1 MNTTNRLQFYD
12 EYLSGRII
20 YKCKCINI
28 SVYVYQ
34 ICMFTH
40 IHAHVNIWIYDI
52 YAWFIFVHE
61 SIYTSPCIWWIC
73 YNNTNMQVGMI
84 KKHVILDM
92 NSITADHFRPSG
104 RQINSSLHTATIYVY
119 VCFWTAHDKHRAVVS
134 NNSRPTLISVDVCM
148 VGGSIYMP
156 PLHMLLE
163 RYIALHNGDDIGQIS
178 FAWNNVKKNI
188 YG

>member
-1 MNTTNRLQFYD
+1 MHK
-12 EYLSGRII
+12 
-20 YKCKCINI
+20 YKCVCLSNM
-28 SVYVYQ
+28 YVYTHTRTCKYMNIWY
-34 ICMFTH
+34 ICMVYFCPRKH
-40 IHAHVNIWIYDI
+40 IYISMYMVNLLQQYKYASWYD
-52 YAWFIFVHE
+52 
-61 SIYTSPCIWWIC
+61 
-73 YNNTNMQVGMI
+73 